1 MSTNNQTILDFFSK
15 FPNQPFEFV
24 VVTDINIKE
33 HPNYYKA
40 IFRNIKTNQIRSQ
53 LIAPEMMRY
62 KYKVGHIYTDGE
74 HVGQN
79 KTLLKNEFTVNKN
92 NDSKLVRLSTVI
104 GEEEAR
110 NIIDYKEVSK
120 YLLRQYTHVEK
131 QDDCTLIIPCYTIAN
146 RFYFLSS
153 SMKHAIMSDTLG
165 ELYYEG
171 SFHNEKNE
179 NGETVIKLHIKKK
192 AGKKDLPFLCRFIGN
207 SFARARLE
215 YISNQKS
222 LNEKFEYQ
230 PIKAQFPIREP
241 FDIYASY
248 IYLGDD
254 ERGKPKYLV
263 LNIHSDNS
271 ALGFEELYYK
281 QFSAKADPTTIDPE
295 EYKVPKLPKKK
306 FKRKNP
312 KRNNK
317 IYTGTPSSDYLTY
330 IIHINEDEHFK
341 NKVSMYG
348 STIHAENE
356 SEPGIENIPKT
367 VGNSFETPTADG
379 DENLGE
385 VQASN
390 DPNET
395 DTEKKIF
402 NLENFYQFY
411 EALLTFAFV
420 EGSELV
426 GPLNINKIQ
435 NKKRKSIKSKSIL
448 HGDENKQRRFLF
460 GELAYDQ
467 KAAYIVEIEQDP
479 SWTPSTW
486 IFFTSEDTVEY
497 SADDMK
503 SIIEYYIEN
512 EPKYT
517 VLTKYAID
525 NYSLLFEQKE
535 HKKGDVDDDSI
546 ERWCESVLKKI
557 INTNSIQDSE
567 D

>member
-24 VVTDINIKE
+24 TVTDINIKE

-40 IFRNIKTNQIRSQ
+40 IFRHIRTNRFHSQ

-79 KTLLKNEFTVNKN
+79 KTLLKSEFTINEN
-92 NDSKLVRLSTVI
+92 SDINLVRLSSVLS
-104 GEEEAR
+104 EEEAK
-110 NIIDYKEVSK
+110 NIIDYKDVSK
-120 YLLRQYTHVEK
+120 YLLRQYAHVEE
-131 QDDCTLIIPCYTIAN
+131 QDECTLILPCYTIAN

-153 SMKHAIMSDTLG
+153 SMKHAIMTETLG

-171 SFHNEKNE
+171 SFHSDVNAK
-179 NGETVIKLHIKKK
+179 GETIVKLHIKKK
-192 AGKKDLPFLCRFIGN
+192 AGKKDLSFLCRFIGN

-215 YISNQKS
+215 YIANQKS
-222 LNEKFEYQ
+222 LSASFEYQ
-230 PIKAQFPIREP
+230 PIKAQFPIRGP

-248 IYLGDD
+248 IYVGDD

-281 QFSAKADPTTIDPE
+281 QYSAKTDPKGVDPK
-295 EYKVPKLPKKK
+295 EYNVPKPPKKK
-306 FKRKNP
+306 FKKKKP

-317 IYTGTPSSDYLTY
+317 VYTGTPSNEYLTY
-330 IIHINEDEHFK
+330 TLRTNEDEYYK

-348 STIHAENE
+348 KTIHMENE
-356 SEPGIENIPKT
+356 SEPSIEPTPNK
-367 VGNSFETPTADG
+367 VGNSFETLAANG
-379 DENLGE
+379 DKNLGE
-385 VQASN
+385 IKTSN
-390 DPNET
+390 DPEENSS
-395 DTEKKIF
+395 EKKLF
-402 NLENFYQFY
+402 NLKNFYQFY

-420 EGSELV
+420 DGAELI
-426 GPLNINKIQ
+426 GTIEIRKIK

-448 HGDENKQRRFLF
+448 HGDENKPRRFLF
-460 GELAYDQ
+460 GELAYNQ
-467 KAAYIVEIEQDP
+467 KAVYIVEIEQDE
-479 SWTPSTW
+479 SWGPSTW
-486 IFFTSEDTVEY
+486 IFSTSEETRQYTE
-497 SADDMK
+497 DDMRD
-503 SIIEYYIEN
+503 IIEHYIE
-512 EPKYT
+512 EELLYKKLEDY
-517 VLTKYAID
+517 VSKEYALSFD
-525 NYSLLFEQKE
+525 QKE

-557 INTNSIQDSE
+557 IS
-567 D
+567 